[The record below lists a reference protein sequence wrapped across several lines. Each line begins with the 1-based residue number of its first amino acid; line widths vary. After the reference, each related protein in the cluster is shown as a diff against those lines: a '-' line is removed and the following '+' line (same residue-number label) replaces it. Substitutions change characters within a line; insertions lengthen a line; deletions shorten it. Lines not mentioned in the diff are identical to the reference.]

1 MMHSQYEAVRPIGLY
16 YPNGNEKTPPL
27 HFAVIHAFLFL
38 SQ

>member
-1 MMHSQYEAVRPIGLY
+1 MIHSQYGDICPIGLY
-16 YPNGNEKTPPL
+16 YLNGNEKTLPQ